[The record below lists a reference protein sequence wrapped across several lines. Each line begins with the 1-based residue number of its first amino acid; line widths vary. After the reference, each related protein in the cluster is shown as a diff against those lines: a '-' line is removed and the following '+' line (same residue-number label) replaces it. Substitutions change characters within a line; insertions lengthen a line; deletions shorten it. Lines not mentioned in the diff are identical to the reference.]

1 LDLLVKLRILEVV
14 MEYKTIPF
22 SQRRLDWI
30 FVGFFLINLF
40 FITYIVDI
48 EQLII
53 PDPSHFQQPLWPPA
67 SMVKLIHAYGSN
79 FDPLLMARPQWWKM
93 TIWIDVL
100 FYGPFY
106 VLAIYAF
113 VKGKDWIRI
122 PTIFYS
128 GMMFAGVFI
137 ILGEE
142 FAGPRAAPNFP
153 FVLALN
159 LPWLLVPV
167 FLTWRLRREHPFAQS
182 ETMMASHSLDA
193 VQMMNG

>member
-1 LDLLVKLRILEVV
+1 
-14 MEYKTIPF
+14 MEHKTILF
-22 SQRRLDWI
+22 SQRRVDWI

-67 SMVKLIHAYGSN
+67 SMIRMVHSYGNS

-93 TIWIDVL
+93 TIWLDVL

-113 VKGKDWIRI
+113 IKGKEWIRI
-122 PTIFYS
+122 PAIFYS

-142 FAGPRAAPNFP
+142 IAGPHATPHLLL
-153 FVLALN
+153 VLGLN
-159 LPWLLVPV
+159 LPWLLIPL
-167 FLTWRLRREHPFAQS
+167 FLTLRLRKEHPFSRDVTQI
-182 ETMMASHSLDA
+182 TTRSLDA
-193 VQMMNG
+193 AQMING

>member
-1 LDLLVKLRILEVV
+1 
-14 MEYKTIPF
+14 MENKTIPF
-22 SQRRLDWI
+22 SRRRVDWI

-53 PDPSHFQQPLWPPA
+53 PDPYHFQQPLWPPA
-67 SMVKLIHAYGSN
+67 AMVRLIHAYGSN

-113 VKGKDWIRI
+113 VKGKDWIRV
-122 PTIFYS
+122 PAIFYS
-128 GMMFAGVFI
+128 GMMIAGVFI

-142 FAGPRAAPNFP
+142 FAGPQAAPNFP

-159 LPWLLVPV
+159 LPWLLMPV
-167 FLTWRLRREHPFAQS
+167 FLTFRLRREHPFAQS
-182 ETMMASHSLDA
+182 KARIAAHSLDA

>member
-1 LDLLVKLRILEVV
+1 
-14 MEYKTIPF
+14 MENKTIPF
-22 SQRRLDWI
+22 LQRRVDWI
-30 FVGFFLINLF
+30 FVGFFMLNLF
-40 FITYIVDI
+40 FITYIVDL

-67 SMVKLIHAYGSN
+67 SMIKLIHAYGIS

-113 VKGKDWIRI
+113 IKGKNWIRI
-122 PTIFYS
+122 PAIFYS

-142 FAGPRAAPNFP
+142 MRGPYATPHFP

-159 LPWLLVPV
+159 LPWLLMPI
-167 FLTWRLRREHPFAQS
+167 FLTLRLRKEHPFVQTVAPLS
-182 ETMMASHSLDA
+182 THSLDA
-193 VQMMNG
+193 AQMMNG

>member
-1 LDLLVKLRILEVV
+1 MKTQ
-14 MEYKTIPF
+14 TIPF
-22 SQRRLDWI
+22 SRRRVDWI
-30 FVGFFLINLF
+30 FVVFFLINLF

-48 EQLII
+48 EQLVI
-53 PDPSHFQQPLWPPA
+53 PDPSHFQQPVWPPA
-67 SMVKLIHAYGSN
+67 SMVRLIHAYGSS

-122 PTIFYS
+122 PAIFYS
-128 GMMFAGVFI
+128 GMMFADVFI
-137 ILGEE
+137 ILGDE
-142 FAGPRAAPNFP
+142 FAGPHAAPNFP

-167 FLTWRLRREHPFAQS
+167 FLTLRLRREHPFAQ
-182 ETMMASHSLDA
+182 MAELLPPGNFDTA
-193 VQMMNG
+193 PMING